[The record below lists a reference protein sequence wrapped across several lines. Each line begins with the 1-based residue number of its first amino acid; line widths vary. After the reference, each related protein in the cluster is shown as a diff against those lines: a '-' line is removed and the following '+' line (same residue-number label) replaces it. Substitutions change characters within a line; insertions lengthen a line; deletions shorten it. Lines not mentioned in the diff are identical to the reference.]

1 MFGIGYSELF
11 ILLFLVLTPL
21 VHLLLAVWVGRDA
34 ARRGDNAAVW
44 AVGTLVGGLLG
55 FALYLAM
62 RRPTLEEPG

>member
-1 MFGIGYSELF
+1 VFGIGYSELF

>member
-11 ILLFLVLTPL
+11 ILLFLVLTPF

-55 FALYLAM
+55 FALYLVM